1 MRKNN
6 KLAGTYFC
14 GNEASEYAKEQG
26 YLDYATFAK
35 AFDAVLAN
43 DIISK
48 TWDIGYW
55 DKENGFIDNSEK
67 IEELQEKLEEL
78 QEDSEEFT
86 EIQERIEELECEQEE
101 PGTDIY
107 QYFIVSNNG
116 AKLIEEYTNDPLFYN
131 EELDMY
137 VWGVTHCGTS
147 WSYVLT
153 GIKLNC
159 GKEAFK

>member
-1 MRKNN
+1 MKKN
-6 KLAGTYFC
+6 KLYGTYFY

-43 DIISK
+43 DVISK
-48 TWDIGYW
+48 TYDIGFW
-55 DKENGFIDNSEK
+55 KQENGFIDNQEE

-86 EIQERIEELECEQEE
+86 EIQERIEELEYQQERH
-101 PGTDIY
+101 PDIY

-116 AKLIEEYTNDPLFYN
+116 AKLIKEYTNDPLYYN
-131 EELDMY
+131 EELDIY
-137 VWGVTHCGTS
+137 VWGVTHYGTF
-147 WSYVLT
+147 WDYVLT
-153 GIKLNC
+153 DVELNC
-159 GKEAFK
+159 REEAFN

>member
-26 YLDYATFAK
+26 YLDYSTFAK

-43 DIISK
+43 DIIAK
-48 TWDIGYW
+48 TQEIGYW
-55 DKENGFIDNSEK
+55 DQENGFVDNSEE

-86 EIQERIEELECEQEE
+86 EIQERIQELEYQQEE
-101 PGTDIY
+101 YPDIY

-116 AKLIEEYTNDPLFYN
+116 AKLIEKYTNDPLFYN
-131 EELDMY
+131 EELDLY
-137 VWGVTHCGTS
+137 VWGVTHFGTS

-153 GIKLNC
+153 NVKLNC
-159 GKEAFK
+159 DKEAFE